1 MTVRRSISI
10 NTGIFFI
17 TFTCN
22 KWMNLFE
29 ICNGYDLVYRQFDV
43 LKMEGHDINA
53 YVIMPNHVH
62 LLIKFNNCPTS
73 INKRI
78 SNLKRFLSYDIVERL
93 EMLNFCDLL
102 KELRRSVNDS
112 DKRKGK
118 VHQVFEP
125 SFDCKQ
131 CFSDLMVQEKLDYIH
146 YNPCKS
152 KRNLAADPIE
162 YVHSSA
168 KFYFT
173 GEQGVYQ
180 VKHVIE

>member
-1 MTVRRSISI
+1 
-10 NTGIFFI
+10 
-17 TFTCN
+17 
-22 KWMNLFE
+22 MNLFE